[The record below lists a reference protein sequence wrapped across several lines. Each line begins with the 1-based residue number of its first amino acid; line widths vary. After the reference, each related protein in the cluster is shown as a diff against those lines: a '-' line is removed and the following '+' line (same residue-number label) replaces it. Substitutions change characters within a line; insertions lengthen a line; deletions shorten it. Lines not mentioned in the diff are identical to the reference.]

1 MKTLIVAI
9 SMMAAS
15 AFAGDN
21 LLNYGRYD
29 GVSTILL
36 CDAGTHFRTINPMN
50 VCTQW
55 KETSPAVLG
64 GEVYAPAT
72 FECVATQPEF
82 VTVSKTGAT
91 CEQYDQ
97 SEVGAGCLKWGT
109 AVRSNTVLAEKIIGY
124 KNEASYS
131 EYFYH
136 VIPACQTQLNPKPA
150 K

>member
-15 AFAGDN
+15 AFAGEN
-21 LLNYGRYD
+21 LVVYGKYD

-55 KETSPAVLG
+55 KEAKAAVIGGEIYEPAVW
-64 GEVYAPAT
+64 
-72 FECVATQPEF
+72 ECVASQPEF
-82 VTVSKTGAT
+82 VTVSKTGVT
-91 CEQYDQ
+91 CEKYDT
-97 SEVGAGCLKWGT
+97 SEVGSGCLEYGT
-109 AVRSNTVLAEKIIGY
+109 AVRSNTVLAEKVIGY